1 MLDRK
6 TVYNLTLTKHS
17 DDATLTFLKVN
28 EVRNE
33 IYNPVLVYKQQ
44 NIDDPSTGL
53 KEEEFMVAIITKQ
66 L

>member
-1 MLDRK
+1 MDRK
-6 TVYNLTLTKHS
+6 TIYNLTLTKHS

-44 NIDDPSTGL
+44 IIDDPSTGL